1 MAVEIER
8 KFLVTSGDWRGLVR
22 LTQRLRQGYMSIPA
36 SSTDAEVRIRRT
48 PEEACITI
56 KGQGDLIRAEFEYAI
71 PVEDAEF
78 MLERFC
84 RNKTLEKLR
93 HSVDYAGLTWEVD
106 EYLGLHEGLVVA
118 EVELREATQEIL
130 VPQWVGKEVTGD
142 PRFRNA
148 SLVMATLPFWRTS

>member
-22 LTQRLRQGYMSIPA
+22 HTQRLHQGYMSIAGPD
-36 SSTDAEVRIRRT
+36 TDAEVRIRRT
-48 PEEACITI
+48 PEAAYITI

-84 RNKTLEKLR
+84 RSKTLEKLR
-93 HSVDYAGLTWEVD
+93 HSVDYAGLTWEID
-106 EYLGLHEGLVVA
+106 EYLGFHEGLVVA

-142 PRFRNA
+142 SRFRNA